1 QEGWSSLSSA
11 FGGSAVVRKDPMEKV
26 AGGCNYQVNN
36 KYDKKR
42 KPLPKGK
49 VVQAAL
55 NEVGKKMTYSVTKEN
70 CEHFVTQ
77 LRYEESFSD
86 QVQSAYSQCPR
97 NTLVPSTKEVPL
109 VPLTGNKSHTSES
122 GCSRQ
127 VTKNP
132 VKDISLR
139 ISFIQCKVHH

>member
-1 QEGWSSLSSA
+1 GPYPEPGDLIEFFRTVYQHWGIYVGSGHVVHLTDQEGWSSLSSA

-86 QVQSAYSQCPR
+86 Q
-97 NTLVPSTKEVPL
+97 
-109 VPLTGNKSHTSES
+109 
-122 GCSRQ
+122 
-127 VTKNP
+127 
-132 VKDISLR
+132 
-139 ISFIQCKVHH
+139 